1 MIYLTLDSNLYYIP
15 CTKLHNHLPWG
26 ILFLLYQRM
35 EWEKDAYS
43 YLLINLF
50 NGIAL
55 FASKVALSGYQ
66 FAKGNMVA
74 SI

>member
-1 MIYLTLDSNLYYIP
+1 
-15 CTKLHNHLPWG
+15 
-26 ILFLLYQRM
+26 M

-74 SI
+74 SIWVTPECVMQKMGWANLAKVLPKPKMEN